1 MQMVNKLKENYFLR
15 FILYKILNGFET
27 SRKIKGVNY
36 KLFFN
41 AGTNFNF
48 FFKRELQ
55 IENEASENL
64 AGIIKENFLVFDVG
78 AHIGY
83 YTVILSS
90 HLKSGS
96 IIAFEPDKEN
106 LKYLK
111 KNVEENSLT
120 NVTIINKAV
129 SNKAGE
135 SVFYKDINTGR
146 TSSLESN
153 AWHPNA
159 AETRTEFV
167 NTTTVDD
174 SANHY
179 GIPNFIK
186 CDVEGHELSVLK
198 GAMKVLNHKPILFIE
213 VIKENRIDVL
223 DILKQYDYKI
233 FNAELTIRN
242 QSSPLKEIN
251 CSNILCL

>member
-1 MQMVNKLKENYFLR
+1 MVNKLKENYFLR
-15 FILYKILNGFET
+15 SILYKILNGFET

-55 IENEASENL
+55 IENEASANL
-64 AGIIKENFLVFDVG
+64 FGMLKENFLVFDIG

-90 HLKSGS
+90 LLKNGR
-96 IIAFEPDKEN
+96 IIAFEPDGEN

-120 NVTIINKAV
+120 NVTIMNKAV

-146 TSSLESN
+146 TSSLETD

-159 AETRTEFV
+159 AKTRQEVVSTITIDEA
-167 NTTTVDD
+167 
-174 SANHY
+174 ANQY

-198 GAMKVLNHKPILFIE
+198 GAMKVLPHKPILFLE
-213 VIKENRIDVL
+213 VIKENRNDVL
-223 DILKQYDYKI
+223 NILKLFDYKI
-233 FNAELTIRN
+233 FNAELAIN
-242 QSSPLKEIN
+242 SQAGPMEIIK

>member
-1 MQMVNKLKENYFLR
+1 MVNKLKENYFLR
-15 FILYKILNGFET
+15 HFLYKILNGFET

-41 AGTNFNF
+41 AGTNLNF
-48 FFKRELQ
+48 FFKRKLQ
-55 IENEASENL
+55 IENEASANL
-64 AGIIKENFLVFDVG
+64 VGMLQENFLVFDVG

-90 HLKSGS
+90 LLKSGK

-111 KNVEENSLT
+111 KNVKENSLK

-129 SNKAGE
+129 SNIVGD
-135 SVFYKDINTGR
+135 SLFYQDITTGR
-146 TSSLESN
+146 TSSLETD

-159 AETRTEFV
+159 VKTRQEV
-167 NTTTVDD
+167 VSTTTIDEA
-174 SANHY
+174 ANQY

-186 CDVEGHELSVLK
+186 CDVEGHEMSVLK
-198 GAMKVLNHKPILFIE
+198 GAMKVLPTKPILFLE

-223 DILKQYDYKI
+223 NILKKFDYKI
-233 FNAELTIRN
+233 FNAELPI
-242 QSSPLKEIN
+242 SSQASPMKIIN

>member
-1 MQMVNKLKENYFLR
+1 MVNKLKENYFLR
-15 FILYKILNGFET
+15 HFLYKILNGFET

-83 YTVILSS
+83 YTMILSS
-90 HLKSGS
+90 LLKSGK

-111 KNVEENSLT
+111 KNVKENSLK

-129 SNKAGE
+129 SNIVGD
-135 SVFYKDINTGR
+135 SLFYQDITTGR
-146 TSSLESN
+146 TSSLESD

-159 AETRTEFV
+159 VKTRQEVVSTITIDEA
-167 NTTTVDD
+167 
-174 SANHY
+174 ANQY
-179 GIPNFIK
+179 GMPSFIK

-198 GAMKVLNHKPILFIE
+198 GAMEVLKNKPILFLE
-213 VIKENRIDVL
+213 VRKESRIDAL
-223 DILKQYDYKI
+223 DILKKFDYKI
-233 FNAELTIRN
+233 FNAELPIST
-242 QSSPLKEIN
+242 QSFPLKEIN
-251 CSNILCL
+251 CSNILCI